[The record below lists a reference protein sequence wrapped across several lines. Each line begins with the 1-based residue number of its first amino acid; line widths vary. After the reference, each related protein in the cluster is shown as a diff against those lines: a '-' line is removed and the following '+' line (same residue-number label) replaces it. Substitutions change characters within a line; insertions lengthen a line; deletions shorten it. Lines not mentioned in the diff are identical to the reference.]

1 MHWFLHH
8 LYRIAQTGT
17 DLCRLAM
24 TSIDLQNF
32 TIICKWHEMKFFIIF
47 SRLAQICTDLKK
59 NLHRLAKN
67 LQWLALNSDDFE
79 KLKIANDL
87 LLMNLFYIYINLYM
101 TCTDLQRLAETCKDL
116 QKLAKTCTN
125 LHRLTKTSNGLYWLA
140 LDH

>member
-8 LYRIAQTGT
+8 LHRIAQTGT

-32 TIICKWHEMKFFIIF
+32 TIICKWHEMKFFITF

-59 NLHRLAKN
+59 NLQWLVKT

-87 LLMNLFYIYINLYM
+87 LLMNLFYIYIDLYM
-101 TCTDLQRLAETCKDL
+101 TCTQTCKDL

-125 LHRLTKTSNGLYWLA
+125 LHRLTKTNKDVFIDL
-140 LDH
+140 H

>member
-1 MHWFLHH
+1 MTWNEILYNFFKTCTNLH
-8 LYRIAQTGT
+8 
-17 DLCRLAM
+17 RL
-24 TSIDLQNF
+24 
-32 TIICKWHEMKFFIIF
+32 E
-47 SRLAQICTDLKK
+47 K

-87 LLMNLFYIYINLYM
+87 LLMNLFNVYINLYM